1 MQGRKDFKPRLF
13 YTLSLEKLVPE
24 DHELRSFAAVLR
36 LDWLRGATADLY
48 SHTGQPSVD
57 PVVLVKMMLLTV
69 LYNVRSER
77 QLAKDITVNLA
88 YRWFLG
94 YDFDE
99 ETPNHSVLSKAR
111 RRFGEDLFV
120 ELFSRVVEQ
129 CREAGLVDGTG
140 LYVDSTLVRA
150 DASRKSIVPVEEI
163 ARSQWDRLEETA
175 EVEEWTRGKRGP
187 APKDPSGPQ
196 QIGKHFD
203 GRVEMERIGQRRRA
217 RVRSNAR
224 RRSKTDPDAT
234 THTRPGLFFGPSYK
248 VHQGI
253 GRAGVITAVTV
264 TDSATHDG
272 SQVPSLLEQ
281 HRGHAGKPERVTGD
295 SHYGSIDVLAYLQ
308 QQGIETCIPPYKV
321 RNRPGFFSLDDFGY
335 DREKDEY
342 ICPEGARLRRS
353 RQSTPKGRIAYRAS
367 VSDCRGCGSRDQC
380 IATKRKNAARYLS
393 FYAGGYVERAKKLC
407 GSVEGKQ
414 ELKFRQTVLE
424 GKFGTQKC
432 RHGLGRAR
440 YRRLWRMSIQAH
452 MTATVMNLKK
462 LAQAAA
468 VRTSSVPPTDRRG
481 RERAADFASSLVE
494 NVTRVL
500 ALLLRPA
507 TALLPS

>member
-1 MQGRKDFKPRLF
+1 M
-13 YTLSLEKLVPE
+13 SLI
-24 DHELRSFAAVLR
+24 R
-36 LDWLRGATADLY
+36 
-48 SHTGQPSVD
+48 
-57 PVVLVKMMLLTV
+57 
-69 LYNVRSER
+69 
-77 QLAKDITVNLA
+77 
-88 YRWFLG
+88 
-94 YDFDE
+94 
-99 ETPNHSVLSKAR
+99 
-111 RRFGEDLFV
+111 
-120 ELFSRVVEQ
+120 
-129 CREAGLVDGTG
+129 
-140 LYVDSTLVRA
+140 
-150 DASRKSIVPVEEI
+150 
-163 ARSQWDRLEETA
+163 
-175 EVEEWTRGKRGP
+175 
-187 APKDPSGPQ
+187 
-196 QIGKHFD
+196 
-203 GRVEMERIGQRRRA
+203 
-217 RVRSNAR
+217 
-224 RRSKTDPDAT
+224 
-234 THTRPGLFFGPSYK
+234 
-248 VHQGI
+248 
-253 GRAGVITAVTV
+253 
-264 TDSATHDG
+264 
-272 SQVPSLLEQ
+272 
-281 HRGHAGKPERVTGD
+281 
-295 SHYGSIDVLAYLQ
+295 
-308 QQGIETCIPPYKV
+308 
-321 RNRPGFFSLDDFGY
+321 FFSLDDFGY